1 MRRRL
6 MGMSRGDEDAMGWY
20 EKDWEVSRES
30 SLIVIFISFFFCFLH
45 SYFLLI

>member
-6 MGMSRGDEDAMGWY
+6 MGMSRGGEDGRVWIGTGW
-20 EKDWEVSRES
+20 EIPRES

-45 SYFLLI
+45 SYFF